1 MSIAKSSSIAHK
13 LPGMPRSSV
22 KQYWE
27 TSRSPRYSLLF
38 ALPLLLLYELLVVA
52 LSRGPGGGIRNG
64 ADVLL
69 QQAVYAVAG
78 RYEPIVF
85 GVVVL
90 GIGAWLVTRDIRAH
104 RGPLR
109 GGTFV
114 AMLAESILLALAFGT
129 VVGTITVNLLH
140 LAHGYL
146 VIAPGAIERSPL
158 ATRVM
163 LSLGAGIY
171 EELLFRVIIA
181 GALDVAAR
189 KVLGWRPWV
198 AGTFAVLVSATI
210 FSACH
215 YIGPYG
221 DPLRLDS
228 FVYRLIGG
236 CVFSALYLIR
246 GFGITAWTHA
256 LYDLLVL
263 AL

>member
-1 MSIAKSSSIAHK
+1 MA
-13 LPGMPRSSV
+13 RSTV
-22 KQYWE
+22 GQYWE
-27 TSRSPRYSLLF
+27 TSRSARYSLLF
-38 ALPLLLLYELLVVA
+38 ALPLLLVYELLVA
-52 LSRGPGGGIRNG
+52 ILSHGPAGGIRNG

-69 QQAVYAVAG
+69 QQAVYAIAG

-85 GVVVL
+85 GVAVL
-90 GIGAWLVTRDIRAH
+90 GLGAWLVIRDMRSH
-104 RGPLR
+104 PGPLR
-109 GGTFV
+109 PGIFW
-114 AMLAESILLALAFGT
+114 AMLGESIVLAAAFGT
-129 VVGTITVNLLH
+129 VVGTITANLLH

-146 VIAPGAIERSPL
+146 IVPGSGPIAHSAL
-158 ATRVM
+158 ATRIM

-181 GALDVAAR
+181 GTLDVLGR
-189 KVLGWRPWV
+189 RILGWGPWL
-198 AGTFAVLVSATI
+198 AGTFAVIVSAVV

-236 CVFSALYLIR
+236 IVFSALYLTR

>member
-1 MSIAKSSSIAHK
+1 
-13 LPGMPRSSV
+13 V
-22 KQYWE
+22 
-27 TSRSPRYSLLF
+27 F
-38 ALPLLLLYELLVVA
+38 ALPLLLLYELLVA
-52 LSRGPGGGIRNG
+52 ILSHGTGGGIRNG

-85 GVVVL
+85 GVALL
-90 GIGAWLVTRDIRAH
+90 GLGTWLVVRDLKKH

-109 GGTFV
+109 FSIFA
-114 AMLAESILLALAFGT
+114 AMLAEAIVLAAAFGT
-129 VVGTITVNLLH
+129 VVGTITANLLH
-140 LAHGYL
+140 LAQAYL
-146 VIAPGAIERSPL
+146 SVQPSRIQHSAL
-158 ATRVM
+158 ATRIM

-181 GALDVAAR
+181 GALDVLGR
-189 KVLGWRPWV
+189 RLLGWRPWI
-198 AGTFAVLVSATI
+198 AGTFAVVVSATI

-236 CVFSALYLIR
+236 MVFSALYLTR

>member
-1 MSIAKSSSIAHK
+1 MATSRRRVST
-13 LPGMPRSSV
+13 RTDR
-22 KQYWE
+22 YWE
-27 TSRSPRYSLLF
+27 VSRSPRYSLLF
-38 ALPLLLLYELLVVA
+38 ALPLLVLYEEFVA
-52 LSRGPGGGIRNG
+52 LLSHGATGGVRNG

-69 QQAVYAVAG
+69 QQAVYAIAG

-85 GVVVL
+85 GVALL
-90 GIGAWLVTRDIRAH
+90 GIGGWLVVRDVRRH
-104 RGPLR
+104 RGSLHWM
-109 GGTFV
+109 TF
-114 AMLAESILLALAFGT
+114 AGMLVESIALAAAFGT
-129 VVGTITVNLLH
+129 VVGTITANLLH
-140 LAHGYL
+140 LTGYL
-146 VIAPGAIERSPL
+146 AVPGGAIEHSTL

-181 GALDVAAR
+181 GALDVIAQR
-189 KVLGWRPWV
+189 LFGWRRWM
-198 AGTFAVLVSATI
+198 AGVFAVVVSATV
-210 FSACH
+210 FSAAH

-221 DPLRLDS
+221 DPFQVQS

-236 CVFSALYLIR
+236 VVFSALYLTR

>member
-1 MSIAKSSSIAHK
+1 MAK
-13 LPGMPRSSV
+13 GR
-22 KQYWE
+22 YWE
-27 TSRSPRYSLLF
+27 LSRSPRYSLLF
-38 ALPLLLLYELLVVA
+38 ALPLLVLYEEFVA
-52 LSRGPGGGIRNG
+52 LLSHGPAGGVRNG

-69 QQAVYAVAG
+69 QQAVYTIAG

-85 GVVVL
+85 GVALL
-90 GIGAWLVTRDIRAH
+90 GIGGWLVVRDVRKH

-109 GGTFV
+109 WGTF
-114 AMLAESILLALAFGT
+114 ALMLLEAIALAAAFGT
-129 VVGTITVNLLH
+129 VVGTITANLLH
-140 LAHGYL
+140 LTGYL
-146 VIAPGAIERSPL
+146 AVRGGAIEHSSL

-181 GALDVAAR
+181 GALDVAVR
-189 KVLGWRPWV
+189 RFLGWRPWM
-198 AGTFAVLVSATI
+198 AGVFAVIVSATV
-210 FSACH
+210 FAAAH

-221 DPLRLDS
+221 DPLQLDS

-236 CVFSALYLIR
+236 IVFSALYLTR

>member
-1 MSIAKSSSIAHK
+1 MATRTDK
-13 LPGMPRSSV
+13 
-22 KQYWE
+22 YWE
-27 TSRSPRYSLLF
+27 LSRSPRYSLLF
-38 ALPLLLLYELLVVA
+38 AVPLLFVYELLVLA
-52 LSRGPGGGIRNG
+52 LSHGTGGGVRNG

-69 QQAVYAVAG
+69 QQAVYAIAG

-85 GVVVL
+85 GILVL
-90 GIGAWLVTRDIRAH
+90 GIGAWLVVRDSRAH
-104 RGPLR
+104 RGPIRR
-109 GGTFV
+109 GIFLG
-114 AMLAESILLALAFGT
+114 MLAEAIVLAAAFGT
-129 VVGTITVNLLH
+129 VVGFITANLLH
-140 LAHGYL
+140 LTGYL
-146 VIAPGAIERSPL
+146 AIPGGGGSPIQHSSL

-181 GALDVAAR
+181 GTLDAIAQR
-189 KVLGWRPWV
+189 VLGWGRWV
-198 AGTFAVLVSATI
+198 SGIFAVIISATV
-210 FSACH
+210 FSAAH

-221 DPLRLDS
+221 DPLQLQS

-236 CVFSALYLIR
+236 MVFSALYLTR

>member
-1 MSIAKSSSIAHK
+1 MAT
-13 LPGMPRSSV
+13 RTDR
-22 KQYWE
+22 YWE
-27 TSRSPRYSLLF
+27 LSRAPRYSLLF
-38 ALPLLLLYELLVVA
+38 AFPLLFVYELLVLA
-52 LSRGPGGGIRNG
+52 LSHGGGVRNG

-85 GVVVL
+85 GVLVL
-90 GIGAWLVTRDIRAH
+90 GIGAWLVVRDSRAH
-104 RGPLR
+104 RGPIRR
-109 GGTFV
+109 GIFLG
-114 AMLAESILLALAFGT
+114 MLVEAIVLAAAFGT
-129 VVGTITVNLLH
+129 VVGTITANLLH
-140 LAHGYL
+140 LTGYL
-146 VIAPGAIERSPL
+146 AIQGGGPIQHSSL

-181 GALDVAAR
+181 GSLDVIAQR
-189 KVLGWRPWV
+189 VLGWGRWV
-198 AGTFAVLVSATI
+198 AGIFAVIISATV
-210 FSACH
+210 FSAAH

-221 DPLRLDS
+221 DPLLLQS

-236 CVFSALYLIR
+236 MVFSALYLTR

>member
-1 MSIAKSSSIAHK
+1 
-13 LPGMPRSSV
+13 MPKTSALRR
-22 KQYWE
+22 YWE
-27 TSRSPRYSLLF
+27 VSRAPRYSLLF
-38 ALPLLLLYELLVVA
+38 ALPLLVLYELLVVA
-52 LSRGPGGGIRNG
+52 LSHGPEGGVRNG

-69 QQAVYAVAG
+69 QQAVRAMAG
-78 RYEPIVF
+78 RYEPLVF
-85 GVVVL
+85 GVL
-90 GIGAWLVTRDIRAH
+90 LAGIGAWLVIRDLRAH

-109 GGTFV
+109 LSVFFG
-114 AMLAESILLALAFGT
+114 MLVEAIVLAAAFGT
-129 VVGTITVNLLH
+129 VVGTITANLLH
-140 LAHGYL
+140 LTRGYL
-146 VIAPGAIERSPL
+146 TIPGGGPIEHSAL

-181 GALDVAAR
+181 GTLDVLAR
-189 KVLGWRPWV
+189 RVLGWGPWV
-198 AGTFAVLVSATI
+198 AGIFAVLISATV

-228 FVYRLIGG
+228 FLYRLIGG
-236 CVFSALYLIR
+236 IVFSALYLTR
-246 GFGITAWTHA
+246 GFGVTAWTHA

>member
-1 MSIAKSSSIAHK
+1 
-13 LPGMPRSSV
+13 MPRSSWR
-22 KQYWE
+22 QYWDV
-27 TSRSPRYSLLF
+27 TRQPRYSLLF
-38 ALPLLLLYELLVVA
+38 ALPLLVLYETLVLA
-52 LSRGPGGGIRNG
+52 LDHSPSGGVRNG

-69 QQAVYAVAG
+69 QQAVAAIAG

-85 GVVVL
+85 GVAVVGIGLWLVIRDFRQHKGPLKGRVFVGMLIESVVL
-90 GIGAWLVTRDIRAH
+90 AA
-104 RGPLR
+104 
-109 GGTFV
+109 
-114 AMLAESILLALAFGT
+114 AFGA
-129 VVGTITVNLLH
+129 VVGTITTNLLNLTRAY
-140 LAHGYL
+140 LATAAGPIDH
-146 VIAPGAIERSPL
+146 SPL

-181 GALDVAAR
+181 GALAAIATR
-189 KVLGWRPWV
+189 VFNWRPWV
-198 AGTFAVLVSATI
+198 AGVFATVVSATI

-221 DPLRLDS
+221 DPLRADS

-236 CVFSALYLIR
+236 IAFSALYLVR
-246 GFGITAWTHA
+246 GFGVTAWTHA

>member
-1 MSIAKSSSIAHK
+1 
-13 LPGMPRSSV
+13 MPKASARG
-22 KQYWE
+22 QYWD

-38 ALPLLLLYELLVVA
+38 ALPLLILYEEFVA
-52 LSRGPGGGIRNG
+52 LLSHGPMGGVRNG

-69 QQAVYAVAG
+69 QQAVYAIAG

-85 GVVVL
+85 GVALL
-90 GIGAWLVTRDIRAH
+90 GIGGFLVVRDIRQH

-109 GGTFV
+109 WTTFAV
-114 AMLAESILLALAFGT
+114 MLVESIALAAVFGA
-129 VVGTITVNLLH
+129 VVGTITANLLH
-140 LAHGYL
+140 LTGYL
-146 VIAPGAIERSPL
+146 ALRDGGAIEHSPL

-181 GALDVAAR
+181 GALDVAAQR
-189 KVLGWRPWV
+189 VLGWRRWM
-198 AGTFAVLVSATI
+198 AGVFAVVVSATV
-210 FSACH
+210 FSASH

-221 DPLRLDS
+221 DPFRVES

-236 CVFSALYLIR
+236 MVFSALYLTR

>member
-1 MSIAKSSSIAHK
+1 
-13 LPGMPRSSV
+13 MPRSGLRP
-22 KQYWE
+22 YWE
-27 TSRSPRYSLLF
+27 VSRSPRYSLLF
-38 ALPLLLLYELLVVA
+38 ALPLLLLYELLVVV
-52 LSRGPGGGIRNG
+52 LSRGPTAGVRNG

-85 GVVVL
+85 GVALL
-90 GIGAWLVTRDIRAH
+90 GIGTWLVVRDFRKH
-104 RGPLR
+104 RGPFR
-109 GGTFV
+109 ASTFLWMFV
-114 AMLAESILLALAFGT
+114 EAVVLAAAFGT
-129 VVGTITVNLLH
+129 VVGTITANVLH

-146 VIAPGAIERSPL
+146 VVPPGAIANSPL
-158 ATRVM
+158 STRIM

-181 GALDVAAR
+181 GSLDVLGT
-189 KVLGWRPWV
+189 KLLGWRPWV
-198 AGTFAVLVSATI
+198 AGTFAVIVSATI

-228 FVYRLIGG
+228 FTYRLIGG
-236 CVFSALYLIR
+236 MVFSALYLTR

>member
-1 MSIAKSSSIAHK
+1 M
-13 LPGMPRSSV
+13 
-22 KQYWE
+22 
-27 TSRSPRYSLLF
+27 
-38 ALPLLLLYELLVVA
+38 
-52 LSRGPGGGIRNG
+52 LSRGSGVRNG

-85 GVVVL
+85 GVALL
-90 GIGAWLVTRDIRAH
+90 GLGAWLIVRDFRTH

-109 GGTFV
+109 GAIFAGMTAEAIV
-114 AMLAESILLALAFGT
+114 LAAVFGT
-129 VVGTITVNLLH
+129 VVGTITANLLH

-146 VIAPGAIERSPL
+146 HVPPGAIERSPL
-158 ATRVM
+158 ATRIM

-181 GALDVAAR
+181 GALDVLGKR
-189 KVLGWRPWV
+189 LLGWRPWV
-198 AGTFAVLVSATI
+198 AGTFAVLVSAAI

-228 FVYRLIGG
+228 FTYRLIGG
-236 CVFSALYLIR
+236 IVFSALYLTR

>member
-1 MSIAKSSSIAHK
+1 
-13 LPGMPRSSV
+13 
-22 KQYWE
+22 
-27 TSRSPRYSLLF
+27 
-38 ALPLLLLYELLVVA
+38 
-52 LSRGPGGGIRNG
+52 
-64 ADVLL
+64 
-69 QQAVYAVAG
+69 VYAIAG

-85 GVVVL
+85 GIALL
-90 GIGAWLVTRDIRAH
+90 GIGAFLVVRDIRSH

-109 GGTFV
+109 WTTFAGMV
-114 AMLAESILLALAFGT
+114 VESIVLATAFGT
-129 VVGTITVNLLH
+129 VVGTITANLLH
-140 LAHGYL
+140 LTGYL
-146 VIAPGAIERSPL
+146 AIPGGAIEHSAL

-181 GALDVAAR
+181 GTLDVIAQR
-189 KVLGWRPWV
+189 LLGWRRWI
-198 AGTFAVLVSATI
+198 AGVFAVVVSATV
-210 FSACH
+210 FSAAH

-221 DPLRLDS
+221 DPLQLQS

-236 CVFSALYLIR
+236 VVFSALYLTR

>member
-1 MSIAKSSSIAHK
+1 MTITANKLLAMPKSTV
-13 LPGMPRSSV
+13 R
-22 KQYWE
+22 QYWE
-27 TSRSPRYSLLF
+27 TSRSARYSLLF
-38 ALPLLLLYELLVVA
+38 ALPLLVLYEILVA
-52 LSRGPGGGIRNG
+52 ILSRGPAGGIRNG

-69 QQAVYAVAG
+69 QQAVYAIAG

-85 GVVVL
+85 GVALL
-90 GIGAWLVTRDIRAH
+90 GVGAWFVSRDMRAH

-109 GGTFV
+109 PRIFV
-114 AMLAESILLALAFGT
+114 AMLGESIVLAAAFGT
-129 VVGTITVNLLH
+129 VVGTITADLLH
-140 LAHGYL
+140 LAHGSL
-146 VIAPGAIERSPL
+146 SIPPTPIEHSAL

-171 EELLFRVIIA
+171 EELLFRVLIA
-181 GALDVAAR
+181 GVLDALAKR
-189 KVLGWRPWV
+189 LLGWRPWI
-198 AGTFAVLVSATI
+198 AGTFAVLISAI
-210 FSACH
+210 AFSAAH

-228 FVYRLIGG
+228 FLYRLIGG
-236 CVFSALYLIR
+236 VVFSALYLTR

>member
-1 MSIAKSSSIAHK
+1 MTLQS
-13 LPGMPRSSV
+13 R
-22 KQYWE
+22 YWE
-27 TSRSPRYSLLF
+27 LSRSPRYSLLF
-38 ALPLLLLYELLVVA
+38 AFPLLLCYELLVFS
-52 LSRGPGGGIRNG
+52 LSQATGSGVRNG

-85 GVVVL
+85 GVLVL
-90 GIGAWLVTRDIRAH
+90 GIGAWLVVRDSRAH
-104 RGPLR
+104 RGPIRR
-109 GGTFV
+109 GIFLG
-114 AMLAESILLALAFGT
+114 MLVEAIALAAAFGT
-129 VVGTITVNLLH
+129 VVGTITANLLH
-140 LAHGYL
+140 LTGYL
-146 VIAPGAIERSPL
+146 AIPGPGGSIQHSSL

-181 GALDVAAR
+181 GTLDTIAQR
-189 KVLGWRPWV
+189 VLGWGRWV
-198 AGTFAVLVSATI
+198 AGIFAVIISAAV
-210 FSACH
+210 FSAAH

-221 DPLRLDS
+221 DPLQLQS
-228 FVYRLIGG
+228 FVYRMIGG
-236 CVFSALYLIR
+236 MVFSALYLTR

>member
-1 MSIAKSSSIAHK
+1 MYQRVQGRGQMSRS
-13 LPGMPRSSV
+13 GMR
-22 KQYWE
+22 QYWE
-27 TSRSPRYSLLF
+27 TSRSARYSLLF
-38 ALPLLLLYELLVVA
+38 ALPLLLLYELLVAV
-52 LSRGPGGGIRNG
+52 LSHGTGGGVRNG

-85 GVVVL
+85 GVALL
-90 GIGAWLVTRDIRAH
+90 GIGTWLVVRDVRKH

-109 GGTFV
+109 AGVFLG
-114 AMLAESILLALAFGT
+114 MLAEAIVLAAAFGA
-129 VVGTITVNLLH
+129 VVGTITANLLH

-146 VIAPGAIERSPL
+146 IVQPGRIQQSPL

-181 GALDVAAR
+181 GALDVLGKR
-189 KVLGWRPWV
+189 LLGWRPWV
-198 AGTFAVLVSATI
+198 AATFAIVVSAAV

-228 FVYRLIGG
+228 FTYRMIGG
-236 CVFSALYLIR
+236 MVFSALYLTR

>member
-1 MSIAKSSSIAHK
+1 MPKSG
-13 LPGMPRSSV
+13 L

-27 TSRSPRYSLLF
+27 TSRSPRYSLVF
-38 ALPLLLLYELLVVA
+38 ALPLLLLYEIFVA
-52 LSRGPGGGIRNG
+52 VLSHGTGTGIRNG

-69 QQAVYAVAG
+69 QQAVYAIAG

-85 GVVVL
+85 GVAL
-90 GIGAWLVTRDIRAH
+90 FGIGAWLVARDFRKH

-109 GGTFV
+109 GTTFV
-114 AMLAESILLALAFGT
+114 AMAAESILLAVAFGT
-129 VVGTITVNLLH
+129 VVGTITANLLH
-140 LAHGYL
+140 LAHGSL
-146 VIAPGAIERSPL
+146 VVPPGSIEHSAL
-158 ATRVM
+158 ATRIM

-181 GALDVAAR
+181 GTLDVLGQ
-189 KVLGWRPWV
+189 KLLGWRPWV
-198 AGTFAVLVSATI
+198 AGAFAVVISATV

-228 FVYRLIGG
+228 FLYRLIGG
-236 CVFSALYLIR
+236 MVFSALYLTR

-263 AL
+263 VL

>member
-1 MSIAKSSSIAHK
+1 MSTRTDK
-13 LPGMPRSSV
+13 
-22 KQYWE
+22 YWE
-27 TSRSPRYSLLF
+27 VSRSARYSLLF
-38 ALPLLLLYELLVVA
+38 ALPLLVLYEEFVA
-52 LSRGPGGGIRNG
+52 LLSHGPTGGVRNG

-78 RYEPIVF
+78 RYEPVVF
-85 GVVVL
+85 GVALL
-90 GIGAWLVTRDIRAH
+90 GIGGFLVVRDIRAH
-104 RGPLR
+104 RGGLHWT
-109 GGTFV
+109 TFF
-114 AMLAESILLALAFGT
+114 AMLIESIALAAAFGT
-129 VVGTITVNLLH
+129 IVGTITANLLH
-140 LAHGYL
+140 LTGYL
-146 VIAPGAIERSPL
+146 VIPGGAIQHSPL

-181 GALDVAAR
+181 GALDMIAQR
-189 KVLGWRPWV
+189 LLGWRRWM
-198 AGTFAVLVSATI
+198 AGVFAVVVSATV
-210 FSACH
+210 FSAAH

-221 DPLRLDS
+221 DPLQVDS

-236 CVFSALYLIR
+236 MVFSALYLTR

>member
-1 MSIAKSSSIAHK
+1 M
-13 LPGMPRSSV
+13 RDR
-22 KQYWE
+22 YWE
-27 TSRSPRYSLLF
+27 LSRSARYSLLF
-38 ALPLLLLYELLVVA
+38 AFPLLILYEEFVA
-52 LSRGPGGGIRNG
+52 LLSHSPTGGVRNG

-69 QQAVYAVAG
+69 QQAVYALAG

-85 GVVVL
+85 GVALL
-90 GIGAWLVTRDIRAH
+90 GIGGFLVVRDIRAH
-104 RGPLR
+104 GGRLR
-109 GGTFV
+109 WTTF
-114 AMLAESILLALAFGT
+114 ALMLIESIALAVAFGT
-129 VVGTITVNLLH
+129 VVGTITANLLH
-140 LAHGYL
+140 LTRGYL
-146 VIAPGAIERSPL
+146 AIPGGAIEHSPL

-181 GALDVAAR
+181 GALDVAAQR
-189 KVLGWRPWV
+189 LLGWRRWM
-198 AGTFAVLVSATI
+198 AGVFAVVVSATV

-221 DPLRLDS
+221 DPFQVES
-228 FVYRLIGG
+228 FVYRLLSGMA
-236 CVFSALYLIR
+236 FSALYLTR

>member
-1 MSIAKSSSIAHK
+1 MR
-13 LPGMPRSSV
+13 GR
-22 KQYWE
+22 YWE
-27 TSRSPRYSLLF
+27 LSRSPRYSLLF
-38 ALPLLLLYELLVVA
+38 ALPLLVLYELLVVVLA
-52 LSRGPGGGIRNG
+52 HGPGGGVRNG

-85 GVVVL
+85 GVLVL
-90 GIGAWLVTRDIRAH
+90 GIGAWLVVRDLRSH

-109 GGTFV
+109 IGTFL
-114 AMLAESILLALAFGT
+114 AMFAEAVVLAAAFGT
-129 VVGTITVNLLH
+129 VVGTITANLLH
-140 LAHGYL
+140 LRGYL
-146 VIAPGAIERSPL
+146 TVPGGAIEHSAL

-189 KVLGWRPWV
+189 RLLGWRQWI
-198 AGTFAVLVSATI
+198 AGVFAVVVSATV

-221 DPLRLDS
+221 DPLHLDS
-228 FVYRLIGG
+228 FLYRLIGG
-236 CVFSALYLIR
+236 MVFSALYLTR
-246 GFGITAWTHA
+246 GFGVTAWTHA

-263 AL
+263 AF

>member
-1 MSIAKSSSIAHK
+1 MA
-13 LPGMPRSSV
+13 RSTLG
-22 KQYWE
+22 QYWE
-27 TSRSPRYSLLF
+27 TSRSARYSLVF
-38 ALPLLLLYELLVVA
+38 ALPLLLVYELLVA
-52 LSRGPGGGIRNG
+52 ILSHGPAGGIRNG

-69 QQAVYAVAG
+69 QQAVYAIAG

-85 GVVVL
+85 GVALL
-90 GIGAWLVTRDIRAH
+90 GLGTWLVVRDIRAH

-109 GGTFV
+109 VGVFCV
-114 AMLAESILLALAFGT
+114 MLAESMVLAAAFGT
-129 VVGTITVNLLH
+129 VVGTITANLLH

-146 VIAPGAIERSPL
+146 IVPGGRIEHSAL
-158 ATRVM
+158 ATRIM

-181 GALDVAAR
+181 GTLDVMGR
-189 KVLGWRPWV
+189 RLLGWSPWL
-198 AGTFAVLVSATI
+198 AGAFAVVVSAVV

-236 CVFSALYLIR
+236 IVFSALYLTR